1 MRRARGDA
9 ALVVDARG
17 TVVSCTGRAAD
28 LFGCAPG
35 TLRGRGVAELF
46 ESPGTWSVLEAGA
59 RDGRQNTGG
68 VVLLRPGGG
77 TLPVRLRV
85 SVLAPDGPHGAHF
98 LLRMAQGG
106 PPGPEEPGPE
116 PAARAPD
123 AAPGAAGNGTTG
135 NGTSGNRAEAGAAAQ
150 ESAAGDD
157 APRAEVGPLRRPR
170 LATAGPDASLRAD
183 LRYASASAIG
193 GSLDITRNA
202 DDLAAVLVPAFAD
215 LAAVDLTVSVLQ
227 GEEPAPFT
235 GDTPLRRVAV
245 AAVGGWP
252 REVYPRGATLAV
264 GDVASE
270 QVRRGAAGALP
281 DLTELRS
288 LLSAN
293 ERARLFLPPD
303 ATSLLLMPVQA
314 RGLVL
319 GTVLL
324 WRLGDR
330 RRFDEDDAG
339 LADEIASRAALS
351 IDNARRYTKERRAV
365 ETLQRSLLPR
375 VVGDSTAAETSG
387 VYVPGGTPEGI
398 GGSWFDVIELSSA
411 RVAFLV
417 GRVPGHGLGAT
428 AAMGRLRAAVGT
440 LADLDP
446 APDELLSHLDD
457 LVVRF
462 ANTDDGDPVQ
472 AGIETALR
480 GASCVYA
487 TYDPLTGRCVI
498 ASAGHPGPVLVRGG
512 AAAPSPPVEGTPAAA
527 SAAGSPGAGEAPAP
541 APPATAPA
549 GEPAEPAADTPAGA
563 PADPSADPSPPE
575 RPPPEPPL
583 AAPLA
588 VEHVELNAGPPLG
601 TGGGPFETT
610 ELLLSAGDVLA
621 FHSDGA
627 VRQDDPARARR
638 QAAVEEVARAAA
650 ESGRPMA
657 DAGRELLGRLSDPAP
672 DHDQTLLL
680 ARTRELPAD
689 RTAGWTVA
697 AGPEAV
703 AEVRSG
709 VTARMADWDLDD
721 LAFSTEL
728 IVSELVT
735 NAIRYA
741 GAPIT
746 VRLILDQRLICEVS
760 DPSQTQPHLRRARLT
775 DEGGRGLFLIA
786 QLTHR
791 WGSRYTPG
799 GKTIWTEQLLTPG

>member
-1 MRRARGDA
+1 MGSSGPGRTTDAAGPEEAVRRARGDA

-17 TVVSCTGRAAD
+17 TVVSCTRRAAA
-28 LFGCAPG
+28 LFGCAAD
-35 TLRGRGVAELF
+35 TLCGRDVTELF
-46 ESPGTWSVLEAGA
+46 ENPETWPVLRSGA
-59 RDGRQNTGG
+59 LEGRQNTGG

-77 TLPVRLRV
+77 TLHVRLRV
-85 SVLAPDGPHGAHF
+85 SVLAPESAHGPPL

-106 PPGPEEPGPE
+106 PPGSGGLAE
-116 PAARAPD
+116 PD
-123 AAPGAAGNGTTG
+123 AAGAD
-135 NGTSGNRAEAGAAAQ
+135 
-150 ESAAGDD
+150 GDG
-157 APRAEVGPLRRPR
+157 PRAEDGPLRLPR
-170 LATAGPDASLRAD
+170 LATADEGDAQPSG
-183 LRYASASAIG
+183 LRYASAAAIG
-193 GSLDITRNA
+193 GSLDVARNA
-202 DDLAAVLVPAFAD
+202 EDLADVLVPAFAD

-227 GEEPAPFT
+227 GEEPGPFT

-245 AAVGGWP
+245 AGAGAWP
-252 REVYPRGATLAV
+252 PELYPPGATLTI
-264 GDVASE
+264 GSDASQ
-270 QVRRGAAGALP
+270 QVRHGASGVLSDLADLRALLP
-281 DLTELRS
+281 EEEMVRRS
-288 LLSAN
+288 LP
-293 ERARLFLPPD
+293 RD
-303 ATSLLLMPVQA
+303 ASSLLLMPVQA

-324 WRLGDR
+324 WRIGTR
-330 RRFDEDDAG
+330 RRFDESDAA

-351 IDNARRYTKERRAV
+351 IDNARRYTKERRTV

-387 VYVPGGTPEGI
+387 VYVPSGTPEGI

-462 ANTDDGDPVQ
+462 ASTEDNDPVH

-487 TYDPLTGRCVI
+487 TYDPLTGRCLV
-498 ASAGHPGPVLVRGG
+498 ASSGHVGPVLVRGG
-512 AAAPSPPVEGTPAAA
+512 AG
-527 SAAGSPGAGEAPAP
+527 
-541 APPATAPA
+541 
-549 GEPAEPAADTPAGA
+549 GEPA
-563 PADPSADPSPPE
+563 
-575 RPPPEPPL
+575 
-583 AAPLA
+583 A
-588 VEHVELNAGPPLG
+588 VEQVEVSAGPPLG
-601 TGGGPFETT
+601 TGGGPFEMT

-621 FHSDGA
+621 FHSDA
-627 VRQDDPARARR
+627 AQVWDDPAAARR
-638 QAAVEEVARAAA
+638 RAAVEEVARSAAA
-650 ESGRPMA
+650 SGRPMA

-680 ARTRELPAD
+680 ARTRELPSD
-689 RTAGWTVA
+689 RTAGWRVT

-709 VTARMADWDLDD
+709 VTAQLAAWDLDE

-741 GAPIT
+741 GSPIT
-746 VRLILDQRLICEVS
+746 VRLIRDQRLICEVS

-791 WGSRYTPG
+791 WGSRYTPE
-799 GKTIWTEQLLTPG
+799 GKTIWTEQVLAPR